1 VVGGTGNISSAF
13 IEPLL
18 QKGHHVTLFNR
29 GRFGSTPTP
38 VHVKLIQGDRDD
50 REAFERVM
58 QEHKFDAAIDMIC
71 FNKEDAA
78 SDLRAFRGVSHF
90 VFTSTVCV
98 YGLQYDWLP
107 VTEDHPL
114 RPVTLYGSQK
124 AEAEKTFLEAYYKDD
139 FPVTIIRPSTTFGPI
154 QGALRQIGSDFS
166 WIDRVRK
173 GKPVVVCG
181 DGLALH
187 QFLHVDDAALC
198 FANIIGRENCIGQT
212 YNMTKRGFTTWRDY
226 HLIANAVLGKQCE
239 LIGVPLDV
247 LETWDI
253 PGFDLC
259 KEIFAHNV
267 IYNSE
272 KLFRDVP
279 EFSPTI
285 SLAEALDS
293 TFKAMDRSGRI
304 PDSDTLTWE
313 DELIKAMAQVRRE
326 AFLKK
331 EH

>member
-1 VVGGTGNISSAF
+1 MKICVIGGTGNISSAF
-13 IEPLL
+13 IKLL
-18 QKGHHVTLFNR
+18 LDKGHDVTCYNR
-29 GRFGSTPTP
+29 GMRGNLHPG
-38 VHVKLIQGDRDD
+38 VKHIQGDRKN
-50 REAFERVM
+50 RAEFEQVI
-58 QEHKFDAAIDMIC
+58 QAQKFDAAIDMIC
-71 FNKEDAA
+71 FTAEDAA
-78 SDLRAFRGVSHF
+78 SSIRACRGMQHF

-98 YGLQYDWLP
+98 FGLQYDWLP

-114 RPVTLYGSQK
+114 RPVTAYGRGK
-124 AEAEKTFLEAYYKDD
+124 AAAERTFLDAYYGDN

-154 QGALRQIGSDFS
+154 QGAIRQTGWDYT

-198 FANIIGRENCIGQT
+198 FANVVGRESCVGQT

-226 HLIANAVLGKQCE
+226 HLTAMEVIGRQVDLV
-239 LIGVPLDV
+239 GVPLEV
-247 LETWDI
+247 LDTWNI

-259 KEIFAHNV
+259 REIFAYNV

-279 EFSPTI
+279 EFAPKI
-285 SLAEALDS
+285 SLKEALAG
-293 TFKAMDRSGRI
+293 TIAAMDLDKRI
-304 PDSDTLTWE
+304 PDSDAVSWE
-313 DELIKAMAQVRRE
+313 DNLIAAIRQV
-326 AFLKK
+326 KK
-331 EH
+331 